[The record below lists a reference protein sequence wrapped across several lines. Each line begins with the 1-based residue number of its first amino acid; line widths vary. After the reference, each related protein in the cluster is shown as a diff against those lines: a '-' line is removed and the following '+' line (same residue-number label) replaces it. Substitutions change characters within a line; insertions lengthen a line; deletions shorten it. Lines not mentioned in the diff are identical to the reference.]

1 MEAELARKLIIN
13 CKLRTESP
21 LLIGS
26 GQDDGLTDILLLKD
40 KQGKPFIPGTA
51 LAGVLRSEM
60 AGIYGE
66 AAADSLFGNL
76 DADDGRQSML
86 CVSDVVLESKGIVIR
101 DGVAVDE
108 LTGVAKT
115 GAKFDYEALERGA
128 EGTVLLE
135 LTVRKAFLNKSV
147 SGFSYQHNSFAAKGD
162 CYGEMAAS
170 LADLLTSGIKLGAMT
185 SKGYGKVAAVEPARV
200 CDFDFGQ
207 HSAAAKWLQY
217 LEKEKLPEAF
227 YVANGQT
234 VKSAADF
241 YLSVDCRLQGGLLVR
256 DTDVSEEQKADN
268 IVAVQLKSCD
278 DYVIPGTSWKGV
290 LRHQAYKIL
299 LALTHNNVA
308 KVEELQNESFG
319 FARNGADG
327 AQIGGKKSRLEV
339 EETYIKKS
347 ALFPKK
353 HSRNRIDRF
362 TGSTVDTALF
372 TDEPVWQQEK
382 GQAPIK
388 LRVCMKNCTEAEA
401 GLMLLLLKDLWLGNI
416 NVGSGKGSGR
426 GVLRGSHCEI
436 SYQGK
441 DYVLDDKAGFSL
453 QGAKDVLEGYVQK
466 LVGDLN
472 G

>member
-290 LRHQAYKIL
+290 LRNQAYKIL

-308 KVEELQNESFG
+308 KVEELQNDSFG

-327 AQIGGKKSRLEV
+327 AQIGGKK
-339 EETYIKKS
+339 K
-347 ALFPKK
+347 
-353 HSRNRIDRF
+353 
-362 TGSTVDTALF
+362 
-372 TDEPVWQQEK
+372 
-382 GQAPIK
+382 
-388 LRVCMKNCTEAEA
+388 
-401 GLMLLLLKDLWLGNI
+401 
-416 NVGSGKGSGR
+416 
-426 GVLRGSHCEI
+426 
-436 SYQGK
+436 
-441 DYVLDDKAGFSL
+441 
-453 QGAKDVLEGYVQK
+453 
-466 LVGDLN
+466 
-472 G
+472 

>member
-1 MEAELARKLIIN
+1 MEAALARKLIIN

-40 KQGKPFIPGTA
+40 KQGRPFIPGTA

-76 DADDGRQSML
+76 AADDGRQSML
-86 CVSDVVLESKGIVIR
+86 CVSDVLLESKGIVIR

-135 LTVRKAFLNKSV
+135 LTVRKAFLNKSLP
-147 SGFSYQHNSFAAKGD
+147 GFSYQHNLFAAKGD
-162 CYGEMAAS
+162 CWGELAAS

-185 SKGYGKVAAVEPARV
+185 SKGYGKVAAAEPARV
-200 CDFDFGQ
+200 CDFDFGKHQ
-207 HSAAAKWLQY
+207 AAAKWLQY
-217 LEKEKLPEAF
+217 LENEKLPGAF
-227 YVANGQT
+227 YVTSGKAAR
-234 VKSAADF
+234 SAADF
-241 YLSVDCRLQGGLLVR
+241 YLSVDCSLQGGLLVR
-256 DTDVSEEQKADN
+256 DADVSEEQKAEN

-290 LRHQAYKIL
+290 LRHKAYKIL

-308 KVEELQNESFG
+308 KVEELQNACLG
-319 FARNGADG
+319 YARDG
-327 AQIGGKKSRLEV
+327 AGDVRSGGKKSRLIV

-347 ALFPKK
+347 ALLPKK

-382 GQAPIK
+382 DRVPIK
-388 LRVCMKNCTEAEA
+388 LRACMKNCTQAEA

-441 DYVLDDKAGFSL
+441 NYVLDDKAGFSL
-453 QGAKDVLEGYVQK
+453 QGERDVLEGYVQK
-466 LVGDLN
+466 LVGELN